1 MEDMTVD
8 EGLTASLAPVD
19 GFDGFDGFDGYTM
32 MELEVSR

>member
-1 MEDMTVD
+1 MEDMTAD

-19 GFDGFDGFDGYTM
+19 GFDGFDGYTM

>member
-1 MEDMTVD
+1 MEDMTAD

-19 GFDGFDGFDGYTM
+19 GFDGYTM